1 MVRRLASES
10 SHVVTSDQGD
20 ATQFPADMDIV
31 SDVLGS
37 RSRHKKGFG
46 SLPRLKAFGG
56 KRARTS
62 TSSYSTQQQEHID
75 RITKENRQLREY
87 TTAQYEFSMEQIKEV
102 NEMKKLFQQIQ
113 DLVPGLIVPQ
123 DLLSTVRVPPPPPVI
138 FDDADTNQPSVSVHE
153 EDNDVENLD

>member
-1 MVRRLASES
+1 MVRRRASES
-10 SHVVTSDQGD
+10 SHVVMSDQSD
-20 ATQFPADMDIV
+20 ATQFPANMDIV
-31 SDVLGS
+31 YDILGS
-37 RSRHKKGFG
+37 RSRRMKGFG
-46 SLPRLKAFGG
+46 SLPRLKAFRGN
-56 KRARTS
+56 RACTS
-62 TSSYSTQQQEHID
+62 TSIYSTQQQEHID

-87 TTAQYEFSMEQIKEV
+87 TTAQYEFSMEQIKET

>member
-1 MVRRLASES
+1 MIQRRASQSTHMDS
-10 SHVVTSDQGD
+10 SNQGD
-20 ATQFPADMDIV
+20 NDLDMDIV

-62 TSSYSTQQQEHID
+62 ASINSMQQDHID
-75 RITKENRQLREY
+75 RIIKEHGQLRQY
-87 TTAQYEFSMEQIKEV
+87 TTAQHEFLVQQMQDM

-113 DLVPGLIVPQ
+113 GLVPGLSVPEH
-123 DLLSTVRVPPPPPVI
+123 LLSMVQPPPPPPVI
-138 FDDADTNQPSVSVHE
+138 FDDASTKPFESVHE
-153 EDNDVENLD
+153 EDDGAKTLD